1 MNEKVELESLGY
13 GCMDSGELVDRAIEQ
28 VNLGNIVEYGD
39 NEELDSA
46 IVMRELIE
54 CSKNGD
60 AVNGYLS
67 SLSIHTPPPRKFM
80 TLIDEK
86 TQELAEDAVRKSDFK
101 GKYDE

>member
-1 MNEKVELESLGY
+1 MNERIDLESLGY
-13 GCMDSGELVDRAIEQ
+13 GCMDSGELADRVVDQ
-28 VNLGNIVEYGD
+28 VNQSNIVTYGD

-46 IVMRELIE
+46 IVMKELIE

-80 TLIDEK
+80 ELIDGK
-86 TQELAEDAVRKSDFK
+86 TQELAENAVSKFNFQ
-101 GKYDE
+101 GKYDV